1 MDADEAKETATDG
14 AASETVSMTLDVPSV
29 HEPMQRIKK
38 QPKRKRALVDEEASS
53 AGFQGEI
60 GALFDYYKEVSGY
73 QLKPEEIGCTTNDSI
88 IACLLEESNLPYAK
102 LVDEIYR
109 RMELRDGVT
118 KSLVRSSVDHI
129 GERMSYGIS
138 DIHDQVLVDES
149 KSKLWCWETRDLE
162 LLPPQL
168 HGSLQIRRMARK
180 LIHERILAISGTPK
194 VHVNENTGSVS
205 AIQDVLNLDGI
216 RSLVEK
222 LKSDM
227 AQKDSKTTERSN
239 LKALK
244 EQTRIDCQV
253 QKEQKHKERELKH
266 IKEKADKEAKRAER
280 QKAEQNKR
288 LKKHQEA
295 EREQKR
301 TEKQQAE
308 LKRQA
313 CIQKQANFM
322 ENFLRGRKAGSMES
336 PGNHH
341 SVGSPHSNVISKIE
355 DCVSSATSAMDCTLS
370 AENQL
375 RLDEIWKLQIAGW
388 RKLSRQK
395 KICRWGV
402 RRNPKIELCKELKL
416 QKCAATASSEFMS
429 TLIKEQSSQM
439 ERPGSLNF
447 SKLLDESYGENGDTS
462 ETTNANTPS
471 SVCLVRK
478 LLQFDRSYRPAYY
491 GTWRKKSSAV
501 CARYPF
507 KMDPLLD
514 YDVDSDEE
522 WEEEEPGENLSDFD
536 NDDEE
541 AMDEQDS
548 KHDAEEETD
557 NSFVVPN
564 DYLSEDEGVQFE
576 SGKLDDTCR
585 LLIIPGVAIEE
596 LNVVL
601 RQQKA
606 LHSFTKHALDRD
618 RPLVIYNLDHGK
630 ADLLD
635 AEDMNGI
642 FRVEQLCLQA
652 LCMREYPGAPIIDIP
667 VNITLTTEDQ
677 EIGQPK
683 KKGPS
688 TPVASKLI
696 PDSDLPKVVKL
707 ISSCPYGISKLVES
721 LHMQF
726 PRVPKFQLKNKIREI
741 ADFTNNRWQVKKEIL
756 DWCGS
761 SVPLDKGVQEMQT
774 NESGDSVQHS
784 PQSDAKLKI
793 HKHQIDAQG
802 SGGSTS
808 PSDHEN

>member
-149 KSKLWCWETRDLE
+149 KSKLWCWECFTPGDL
-162 LLPPQL
+162 LFT
-168 HGSLQIRRMARK
+168 
-180 LIHERILAISGTPK
+180 GTPK
-194 VHVNENTGSVS
+194 VHVNENTGS
-205 AIQDVLNLDGI
+205 
-216 RSLVEK
+216 
-222 LKSDM
+222 
-227 AQKDSKTTERSN
+227 
-239 LKALK
+239 
-244 EQTRIDCQV
+244 
-253 QKEQKHKERELKH
+253 ERELKH